1 MNMTRRS
8 LTLAGI
14 AFAATVATTAS
25 LPARASDASD
35 AKDLVLK
42 AQATIDQFGRHKEFP
57 TFSPALAK
65 ARGVL
70 IFPQVLKAGF
80 VLGGSGG
87 SGVLLV
93 RDTKTGKWI
102 GPAFYTMGS
111 ASLGFQAG
119 ASAAEV
125 VMIINSQK
133 ALDSLY
139 ASKVK
144 LGGDAS
150 VAIGPKG
157 TGTGVAAGLRLH
169 RLLDGQG
176 RVRRPGHRR
185 LGDRRAQGAEFRLL
199 RQEGDAGRN
208 PGQAGRSQAGIGSA
222 ARGGEEG
229 RDVARRASPAA
240 PRARPGRG
248 REPQPGAGS
257 GPTSFHLPAGF
268 SQNL

>member
-8 LTLAGI
+8 LTVAGAALAV
-14 AFAATVATTAS
+14 AVATIAS
-25 LPARASDASD
+25 PTARASDASD
-35 AKDLVLK
+35 AKELVTK
-42 AQATIDQFGRHKEFP
+42 AQATIGDIGRNPDFP

-80 VLGGSGG
+80 ILGGSGG

-93 RDTKTGKWI
+93 RDTKTNKWI

-125 VMIINSQK
+125 VMIVNSQK

-139 ASKVK
+139 ASKVTV
-144 LGGDAS
+144 GGDAS

-157 TGTGVAAGLRLH
+157 TGAGIALDTDFVAYSTVKGAFAGLAIDGSV
-169 RLLDGQG
+169 LD
-176 RVRRPGHRR
+176 VRKGLNSAYYGKKVTP
-185 LGDRRAQGAEFRLL
+185 AEILV
-199 RQEGDAGRN
+199 RQAATKPE
-208 PGQAGRSQAGIGSA
+208 SA
-222 ARGGEEG
+222 ALQ
-229 RDVARRASPAA
+229 AA
-240 PRARPGRG
+240 VKKA
-248 REPQPGAGS
+248 A
-257 GPTSFHLPAGF
+257 T
-268 SQNL
+268 

>member
-8 LTLAGI
+8 LTVAGAALAV
-14 AFAATVATTAS
+14 AVATIAS
-25 LPARASDASD
+25 PTARASDASD
-35 AKDLVLK
+35 AKELVTK
-42 AQATIDQFGRHKEFP
+42 AQATIGDIGRNPDFP

-80 VLGGSGG
+80 ILGGSGG

-93 RDTKTGKWI
+93 RDTKTNKWI

-125 VMIINSQK
+125 VMIVNSQK

-144 LGGDAS
+144 VGGDAS

-157 TGTGVAAGLRLH
+157 TGTGIALDSDFVAYSTVKGAFAGLAIDGSV
-169 RLLDGQG
+169 LD
-176 RVRRPGHRR
+176 VRKGLNSAYYGKKVTP
-185 LGDRRAQGAEFRLL
+185 AEILV
-199 RQEGDAGRN
+199 RQAATKPE
-208 PGQAGRSQAGIGSA
+208 SA
-222 ARGGEEG
+222 ALQ
-229 RDVARRASPAA
+229 AA
-240 PRARPGRG
+240 VKKA
-248 REPQPGAGS
+248 A
-257 GPTSFHLPAGF
+257 T
-268 SQNL
+268 

>member
-8 LTLAGI
+8 LTLAGV
-14 AFAATVATTAS
+14 ALAATVATTAS
-25 LPARASDASD
+25 LPAGASDASD

-42 AQATIDQFGRHKEFP
+42 AQTTISQFGNNKDFP

-70 IFPQVLKAGF
+70 ILPQVLKAGF

-93 RDTKTGKWI
+93 RDTKTGKWT
-102 GPAFYTMGS
+102 GPAFYSMAS

-133 ALDSLY
+133 ALDSLF
-139 ASKVK
+139 SNKVK

-157 TGTGVAAGLRLH
+157 TGAGVALDSDFIAYSTVKGAFAGLAIDGSVLDVRGALNSAYYGKKVTPADI
-169 RLLDGQG
+169 LLKQ
-176 RVRRPGHRR
+176 VAVKP
-185 LGDRRAQGAEFRLL
+185 E
-199 RQEGDAGRN
+199 
-208 PGQAGRSQAGIGSA
+208 SA
-222 ARGGEEG
+222 ALH
-229 RDVARRASPAA
+229 AA
-240 PRARPGRG
+240 VKKA
-248 REPQPGAGS
+248 A
-257 GPTSFHLPAGF
+257 T
-268 SQNL
+268 